1 MEWPG
6 RIEST
11 EEVEIETRRD
21 AGAPVH
27 HTVIWAVVSGQ
38 DVFVR
43 SLKGEDGRWYREL
56 TANPDEAVL
65 HVEGEAIP
73 VRAVRTPDPE
83 SAERATRGFNE
94 KYADSPYLHTM
105 VRDEIAPT
113 TVRLEPRRQA

>member
-6 RIEST
+6 RIASV
-11 EEVEIETRRD
+11 EEVDIETTRG

-27 HTVIWAVVSGQ
+27 RTTIWVVTSDGE
-38 DVFVR
+38 VYVR
-43 SLKGEDGRWYREL
+43 SLNGEDGRWYREL
-56 TANPDEAVL
+56 MANPDAFL
-65 HVEGEAIP
+65 HVEGEPVP

-83 SAERATRGFNE
+83 SVERATRGFNE

-113 TVRLEPRRQA
+113 TVRLEPR